1 MTAVIQDRHTRR
13 MLELQAALPVWH
25 EMNTERQWA
34 RLECTEHITVIEYGV
49 IHDNGFIECAVGSK
63 LFVAKE
69 GWIVVVDSKRCG

>member
-1 MTAVIQDRHTRR
+1 
-13 MLELQAALPVWH
+13 
-25 EMNTERQWA
+25 MNTERQWA